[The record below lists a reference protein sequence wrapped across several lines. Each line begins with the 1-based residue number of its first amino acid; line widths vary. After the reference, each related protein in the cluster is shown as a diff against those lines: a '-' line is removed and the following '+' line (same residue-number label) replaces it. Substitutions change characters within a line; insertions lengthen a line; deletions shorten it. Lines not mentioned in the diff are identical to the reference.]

1 MPYATQ
7 NVVEIPTQ
15 EVQEE
20 AYVDA
25 VYKKNQPGPLRR
37 VGKESLP
44 GRASARAWRDS
55 SLNLS
60 HAKVPCRR
68 RRKCSHDA
76 AKPFRPDVKQ
86 KIKRTVKKYGD
97 VAGHKAYVGFMSKA
111 FPHFYHPTGG
121 GVLDDINPFHK
132 TTYADEIDR
141 ERAIRNHPYSLRRL
155 L

>member
-1 MPYATQ
+1 MHTCAH
-7 NVVEIPTQ
+7 NKKKIFHAQ
-15 EVQEE
+15 E
-20 AYVDA
+20 
-25 VYKKNQPGPLRR
+25 
-37 VGKESLP
+37 
-44 GRASARAWRDS
+44 RASARARA
-55 SLNLS
+55 
-60 HAKVPCRR
+60 HAHNDINPYAQLELIAPVRAGQQLFADYGPNYAYNTHGFARFSGAGPVLDTSMLTPAQLAQQR
-68 RRKCSHDA
+68 ARHDA
-76 AKPFRPDVKQ
+76 
-86 KIKRTVKKYGD
+86 D